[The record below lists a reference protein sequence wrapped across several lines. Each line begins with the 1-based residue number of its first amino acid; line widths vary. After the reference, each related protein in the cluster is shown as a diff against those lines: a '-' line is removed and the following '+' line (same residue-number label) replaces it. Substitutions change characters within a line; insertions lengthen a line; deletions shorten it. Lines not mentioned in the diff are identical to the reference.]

1 MDCESD
7 SEEEVFWDSLS
18 SIEEEIETLKEVNR
32 DMSETIM
39 DTKAN
44 GTECK
49 FDDELFEEV
58 WGNIHMN
65 KAIENEL
72 NLSRNTEDTE
82 EIEKEEA
89 GIETT
94 ETEAKK
100 TSLGKK
106 SKQIKYHQ
114 ISKKTTKEDRTRK
127 IVYSKFNFIFCYCW

>member
-1 MDCESD
+1 MGNLNNEYPSSLVEQGIDVLADNWLDINDIDDESEIETYWDAENCQEDEIMDCESD

-58 WGNIHMN
+58 
-65 KAIENEL
+65 
-72 NLSRNTEDTE
+72 
-82 EIEKEEA
+82 
-89 GIETT
+89 
-94 ETEAKK
+94 
-100 TSLGKK
+100 
-106 SKQIKYHQ
+106 
-114 ISKKTTKEDRTRK
+114 
-127 IVYSKFNFIFCYCW
+127 